1 MGPES
6 SIDLGSRLSP
16 DILALAPDKA
26 AARQLLGRYPP
37 IIVRDIDLD
46 REPSAQG
53 RARMFVHATCT
64 ESQLDVI
71 RNDAG
76 AVAAELVANA
86 VQHAGNGCRL
96 AVRHRRHGLTIAV
109 CDGSPDRLPT
119 LRPFAEGQGLPGLFT
134 VSARSL
140 HWGVNRGRDTKCVWA
155 FLPTTAPAS
164 YSRMVRKA
172 ARDAVRAV
180 LMHGVPS
187 PDAAKAVRQL
197 VAQLTEQHGTQFVR
211 GLADAL
217 MVELVD
223 ATFAIATMN
232 GDDEPPVEETRLYG
246 DRRTDVGHSGP
257 LP

>member
-6 SIDLGSRLSP
+6 SFRRCGRLSP
-16 DILALAPDKA
+16 DILALASDKA
-26 AARQLLGRYPP
+26 AARRLLGPYPP
-37 IIVRDIDLD
+37 IIVRNIDLE
-46 REPSAQG
+46 REPSPQG
-53 RARMFVHATCT
+53 RARMFVDATCT
-64 ESQLDVI
+64 DSQLDMI
-71 RNDAG
+71 RNDAVT
-76 AVAAELVANA
+76 VAAELVAN
-86 VQHAGNGCRL
+86 VEQHAGTGCRL
-96 AVRHRRHGLTIAV
+96 AVRHRTHGLTIAV
-109 CDGSPDRLPT
+109 CDGRPDRLPT

-134 VSARSL
+134 VSALSL

-164 YSRMVRKA
+164 YSRTVRKA
-172 ARDAVRAV
+172 ARDAVQAV

-197 VAQLTEQHGTQFVR
+197 VARLTEQHGTQFVR

-223 ATFAIATMN
+223 ATFAIAKMN
-232 GDDEPPVEETRLYG
+232 GDDEPPAEETRLDGYP
-246 DRRTDVGHSGP
+246 RTDVGRSAP

>member
-6 SIDLGSRLSP
+6 SFRRCGRLSP

-26 AARQLLGRYPP
+26 AARRLLGQYPP
-37 IIVRDIDLD
+37 IIVRDIDLE
-46 REPSAQG
+46 REPSPQG

-64 ESQLDVI
+64 ESQLDMI
-71 RNDAG
+71 RNDAVT
-76 AVAAELVANA
+76 VAAELVANA

-134 VSARSL
+134 VSALSL

-164 YSRMVRKA
+164 YSRIVRKA

-187 PDAAKAVRQL
+187 PGRGESSPATCGTADRTARYPICAGFGRR
-197 VAQLTEQHGTQFVR
+197 THGRTGR
-211 GLADAL
+211 RDLRDR
-217 MVELVD
+217 
-223 ATFAIATMN
+223 
-232 GDDEPPVEETRLYG
+232 DDERG
-246 DRRTDVGHSGP
+246 RRASC
-257 LP
+257 